1 MIAEHDDLTPNE
13 DEERN
18 PVDVLAD
25 EFSERL
31 RNGENPSITEYVRR
45 HPDLEEDI
53 RELFPT
59 ITMMEQF
66 RKKQQTDTQLTQVSA
81 RLDAEKLKQLGDFRV
96 IREVGRGGMG
106 IVYAAEQQSLKRFV
120 ALKVLAPNVTGS
132 ENELR
137 RFKREAEAAARLHHT
152 NIVPIFGTGE
162 SNGLHFIVMQLV
174 DGVPLNEAIESVL
187 IDSDSTERPE
197 KNEPPSHDSFTA
209 SMAASALMTGSTLQ
223 PTAASMAASLKAD
236 VPTTIEATLRK
247 PLPRENGSGPRH
259 SMLTPPSTASILGP
273 VKRDQASSP
282 LLDDHNAVED
292 TDDPSIS
299 PQPTAVRRNLGRRY
313 WNSSAGIVAEIADAL
328 SYAHEQGV
336 VHRDV
341 KPSNILF
348 DRAGAVWI
356 TDFGLARHEDQEAV
370 TRTGDIIGTL
380 RYMAPEQ
387 CNGVGDTR
395 SDIYSLGLTLYELI
409 TLQPAFPEARHGV
422 LIQQKHDGTFPRP
435 RSIDASIPRDLET
448 ITLKACSTDPA
459 HRYQTAAEFEAD
471 LRNFMDELPVQAR
484 HITSAERL
492 WRWSRRNP
500 VTAALSGLSF
510 ALLIAVAAV
519 TAVGNFRTGLALADA
534 QRERK
539 SAESERNLAQ
549 TERNRALA
557 AATKAQ
563 QEEEHAREESERAEA
578 NLQTA
583 VRAFEEI
590 IANIA
595 SRGIP
600 QSMTFASAEDGG
612 VDPEAGEPPATSSDA
627 VVTQADAELLES
639 LLRFFDEF
647 ASRNSADLQAQ
658 SADARR
664 IIGDIHQRLGRLDDA
679 AEAYREALKIVVSLS
694 DASPENTDLIL
705 KQARILNDL
714 GVTLS
719 RRGSF
724 REPYELHQKAQK
736 LISES
741 DELMATTEGQFALA
755 DTHNLMGSIGS
766 RTGVT
771 RLYAALS
778 SDGSFRPPGRRRPS
792 RPSSATGNTGP
803 STTTP
808 PNTTGGQTTNAQ
820 TGNSQTGN
828 AQTGNSQTGTTQTAQ
843 GTGRSHNGDS
853 QVRRILDSY
862 EQAVSIL
869 TELINQEPSSGRF
882 RLALAQCF
890 RNRMAFSRM
899 IGHRR
904 LERESLEESIQYLD
918 DLTRDFPSVPVYQF
932 ELADTLC
939 LNVTRPPGERDAEY
953 EERVRRAVSICKTLT
968 AAYPTFAEYR
978 ALMATSLSRLAAIHR
993 TGGNIDAARS
1003 TLLEALEIQRELTAE
1018 YDSVS
1023 SYRILYIYTVMSLR
1037 DLEATSGTPEAAE
1050 EFRKIAVEF
1059 LTRQLAKRESR
1070 MFRSILLRL
1079 QPPEQPAPEQPA
1091 PQSDS

>member
-1 MIAEHDDLTPNE
+1 MIAEHEDLTSDE
-13 DEERN
+13 DDDRN
-18 PVDVLAD
+18 PVDILAD

-45 HPDLEEDI
+45 RPDLEEDI

-59 ITMMEQF
+59 ISMMEQF
-66 RKKQQTDTQLTQVSA
+66 RKKQQVDTQLTQQSA
-81 RLDAEKLKQLGDFRV
+81 RLDAERLKQLGDFRV

-106 IVYAAEQQSLKRFV
+106 VVYAAEQQSLKRFV

-162 SNGLHFIVMQLV
+162 SDGLHFIVMQLV
-174 DGVPLNEAIESVL
+174 DGVPLHEAIESVL
-187 IDSDSTERPE
+187 IDSESTERLGHNDPS
-197 KNEPPSHDSFTA
+197 SHDSFTA
-209 SMAASALMTGSTLQ
+209 AMAASALRTGSTLQ
-223 PTAASMAASLKAD
+223 PTAASIATSLKPEA
-236 VPTTIEATLRK
+236 PMIQTPLHKPPGIEK
-247 PLPRENGSGPRH
+247 GSGTRH
-259 SMLTPPSTASILGP
+259 TKLTMPSTASILGP
-273 VKRDQASSP
+273 VKRDQPSSP

-292 TDDPSIS
+292 TDEPSTS
-299 PQPTAVRRNLGRRY
+299 LRPTAVRRNLGRRY

-328 SYAHEQGV
+328 AYAHEQGV

-387 CNGVGDTR
+387 CNGVGNSR
-395 SDIYSLGLTLYELI
+395 SDVYSLGLTLYELI

-422 LIQQKHDGTFPRP
+422 LIQQKHDGAFPRP
-435 RSIDASIPRDLET
+435 RSIDSSIPRDLET

-459 HRYQTAAEFEAD
+459 HRYQTATEFATD
-471 LRNFMDELPVQAR
+471 LRNFMDEMPVQAR
-484 HITSAERL
+484 PITLAERL

-519 TAVGNFRTGLALADA
+519 TAVGNYRTGLALADA

-539 SAESERNLAQ
+539 NAESERNLAQ
-549 TERNRALA
+549 TERNNAQTERNKAIA

-563 QEEEHAREESERAEA
+563 KEEEHAKQESERAEA
-578 NLQTA
+578 NLQIA

-600 QSMTFASAEDGG
+600 QSMTFASAENGNEDS
-612 VDPEAGEPPATSSDA
+612 ESGEPPATSSDA

-679 AEAYREALKIVVSLS
+679 ADGYREALKIVESLAE
-694 DASPENTDLIL
+694 ASPENTDLIL
-705 KQARILNDL
+705 KRVRILNDL

-724 REPYELHQKAQK
+724 REPYELHQRAQK

-741 DELMATTEGQFALA
+741 EELMASKEGRFALA
-755 DTHNLMGSIGS
+755 ETHNLMASIGS

-792 RPSSATGNTGP
+792 RPS
-803 STTTP
+803 TTTT
-808 PNTTGGQTTNAQ
+808 PNTTGSQTANAQ
-820 TGNSQTGN
+820 AGNSQSDS
-828 AQTGNSQTGTTQTAQ
+828 SQTQSTQ
-843 GTGRSHNGDS
+843 GTGRSRSGGS

-862 EQAVSIL
+862 EQAVAIL
-869 TELINQEPSSGRF
+869 TELIAQEPSSGRF

-899 IGHRR
+899 IGHRS

-918 DLTRDFPSVPVYQF
+918 DLTRDFPNAPVYQF

-939 LNVTRPPGERDAEY
+939 LNVTRAPGERDAEY
-953 EERVRRAVSICKTLT
+953 EERVRRAVSICKTLM

-993 TGGNIDAARS
+993 SGGEIDVARS
-1003 TLLEALEIQRELTAE
+1003 TLLEALAIQRELTAE

-1050 EFRKIAVEF
+1050 EFRKIAVDF

-1070 MFRSILLRL
+1070 AFRSILMRL
-1079 QPPEQPAPEQPA
+1079 QPPEPPKKT
-1091 PQSDS
+1091 DS

>member
-1 MIAEHDDLTPNE
+1 MIAEHDDLTPDE
-13 DEERN
+13 DDDRN
-18 PVDVLAD
+18 PVDILAD

-45 HPDLEEDI
+45 RPDLEEDI

-59 ITMMEQF
+59 ISMMEQF
-66 RKKQQTDTQLTQVSA
+66 RKKQQVDTQLTQQSA

-106 IVYAAEQQSLKRFV
+106 VVYAAEQQSLKRFV

-162 SNGLHFIVMQLV
+162 SDGLHFIVMQLV

-197 KNEPPSHDSFTA
+197 HNDPPSHDSFTA
-209 SMAASALMTGSTLQ
+209 AMAASALLTGSTLQ
-223 PTAASMAASLKAD
+223 PTAASIAASLKSEA
-236 VPTTIEATLRK
+236 PTIQTPLRQ
-247 PLPRENGSGPRH
+247 PPRKENGSGRRH
-259 SMLTPPSTASILGP
+259 TMLTPPSTASILGP
-273 VKRDQASSP
+273 VKRDQPSSP

-292 TDDPSIS
+292 TDEPSTS

-328 SYAHEQGV
+328 AYAHEQGV

-422 LIQQKHDGTFPRP
+422 LIQQKHDGAFPRP
-435 RSIDASIPRDLET
+435 RSIDPSIPRDLET

-459 HRYQTAAEFEAD
+459 HRYQTAAEFAAD
-471 LRNFMDELPVQAR
+471 LRNFMDEMPVQAR

-519 TAVGNFRTGLALADA
+519 TAVGNYRTGLALADA

-539 SAESERNLAQ
+539 NAESERNLAQ
-549 TERNRALA
+549 TERNNAQTERNKALA

-563 QEEEHAREESERAEA
+563 KEEEHAKQESERAEA
-578 NLQTA
+578 NLQIA

-600 QSMTFASAEDGG
+600 QSMTFASAEDGNE
-612 VDPEAGEPPATSSDA
+612 DPESGDPPATSSDA

-679 AEAYREALKIVVSLS
+679 AEGYREALKIVESLAE
-694 DASPENTDLIL
+694 ASPENTDLIL
-705 KQARILNDL
+705 KRARILNDL

-736 LISES
+736 LISETE
-741 DELMATTEGQFALA
+741 ELMESKEGRFALA
-755 DTHNLMGSIGS
+755 ETHNLMASIGS

-792 RPSSATGNTGP
+792 RPSS
-803 STTTP
+803 
-808 PNTTGGQTTNAQ
+808 Q
-820 TGNSQTGN
+820 TGNSKPATTTNPKTTGSQTANTQTGSG
-828 AQTGNSQTGTTQTAQ
+828 QSGTTQSTQ
-843 GTGRSHNGDS
+843 GTGRSRSGSS

-869 TELINQEPSSGRF
+869 TELIDQEPSSGRF

-899 IGHRR
+899 IGHRS

-918 DLTRDFPSVPVYQF
+918 DLTRDFPNVPVYQF

-968 AAYPTFAEYR
+968 TAYPTFAEYR

-993 TGGNIDAARS
+993 SGGEIDAARRA
-1003 TLLEALEIQRELTAE
+1003 LLEALEIQRELTAE

-1050 EFRKIAVEF
+1050 EFRKIAVDF

-1070 MFRSILLRL
+1070 MFRSILMRL
-1079 QPPEQPAPEQPA
+1079 QPPEQPKE
-1091 PQSDS
+1091 SDS